1 MPFAE
6 ALFLALATIRTS
18 KLRSFFTLLG
28 IIVSVGFLVA
38 VVAIIQGMNSYVR
51 DNLRNSMIGT
61 NTFQVR
67 RTPLA
72 VGFLDDSMMREIA
85 KRPIISKEDAALVR
99 HTFPDAEAVSL
110 QSGWPPPT
118 ADISYRNRTIGSVT
132 VFGVSPEYQVVQD
145 YRFAAGEPLSQPEVE
160 ERRQVAVIGS
170 EVAEKLFDGAAFAVG
185 KRIRIGGKEM
195 EIKGVIG
202 KKGRILGQS
211 FDGFALLP
219 ISTFEAIY
227 GRRLTTTI
235 SIKLRAGGRFPEA
248 MARAEEAMRL
258 AHRLHPTE
266 ANDFSLDKADALVAF
281 WTKLTSVL
289 FTIIPAVVCIGIVVG
304 GIVIMNIMLMSVN
317 ERTREIGIRKS
328 LGARQ
333 RDIRRQF
340 LVEAVLLSSLGGLV
354 GIFGGALLA
363 LLISSISPLPAR
375 VTAWSVGVALV
386 LGAGTGILFGV
397 YPASRAARLDPI
409 TALRQE

>member
-1 MPFAE
+1 MPFLE
-6 ALFLALATIRTS
+6 AILLALEAIRTS

-51 DNLRNSMIGT
+51 DNLRSAMIGT

-67 RTPLA
+67 RTPLQ

-85 KRPIISKEDAALVR
+85 KRPIITKEDAEIVR
-99 HTFPDAEAVSL
+99 RAFPDAEAVSL
-110 QSGWPPPT
+110 QSGWPTPI

-132 VFGVSPEYQVVQD
+132 VFGVTPEYQVVQD
-145 YRFAAGEPLSQPEVE
+145 YKFSAGEPLTAPDVE
-160 ERRQVAVIGS
+160 ERRQMVVVGAD
-170 EVAEKLFDGAAFAVG
+170 VAEKLFDGPEFAVG

-195 EIKGVIG
+195 EIKGTVA
-202 KKGRILGQS
+202 KKARVLGQS
-211 FDGFALLP
+211 FDGFALMP
-219 ISTFEAIY
+219 ITTFEAIY

-235 SIKLRAGGRFPEA
+235 SIKLQPGGEFPEA
-248 MARAEEAMRL
+248 MGRAEEAMRL
-258 AHRLHPTE
+258 AHRLHPSQVD
-266 ANDFSLDKADALVAF
+266 DFSLDKADALVAF
-281 WTKLTSVL
+281 WTSLTGVL

-333 RDIRRQF
+333 RDILRQF
-340 LVEAVLLSSLGGLV
+340 LVEAVLLSSLGGLA
-354 GIFGGALLA
+354 GILGGALLA
-363 LLISSISPLPAR
+363 LLISTVSPLPAR
-375 VTAWSVGVALV
+375 VTAWSVGVALL